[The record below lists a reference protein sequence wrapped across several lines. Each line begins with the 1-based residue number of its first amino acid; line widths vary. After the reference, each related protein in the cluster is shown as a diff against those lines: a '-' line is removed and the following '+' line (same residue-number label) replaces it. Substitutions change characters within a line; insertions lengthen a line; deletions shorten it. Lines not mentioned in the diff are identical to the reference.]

1 MIKKIKL
8 ILKTKIFFRKPKK
21 KEILIFD
28 QTGYEILKNA
38 LDLNSAQ
45 VSFCSTR
52 LEDFNLSVFMR
63 VILNRRLSYKSYL
76 KQYIKLVNPKIVLT
90 FIDNNLFFY
99 QLKKDFPHIKFIS
112 IQNGYRFLN
121 DEMLTTLYNNKIK
134 KTHYLSDFYFV
145 FNKQMKKLIER
156 YIDTNCVVAGSLRNN
171 KFLIKK
177 SNDNFNGNIGFISRF
192 TLAISK
198 SLYEKN
204 EKNPDYLVHKFS
216 SKLLCNTA
224 EYCKRYDK
232 KLFILTTRASLLE
245 QEKKYYEKILQ
256 NYQYEYLIKENEL
269 DSYHNLLKVDIL
281 ISPSST
287 LGSEALGRGLKVLS
301 FSEDK
306 ILGSNF
312 GWPFIQNLQGPFFS
326 NNYEY
331 ANLYKMLNYIEKL
344 SFEKWKELLD
354 NYSDYTCFF
363 DYDNEI
369 IKKLIEKILNNKK

>member
-45 VSFCSTR
+45 VGFCSTR

-121 DEMLTTLYNNKIK
+121 DEMLSTLINKK
-134 KTHYLSDFYFV
+134 VEKNYYSSDYYFV
-145 FNKQMKKLIER
+145 LNKQMKKLMER

-177 SNDNFNGNIGFISRF
+177 FNDNFNGNIGFISRF

-204 EKNPDYLVHKFS
+204 ETNPDFKHTFEPFKPSDHV
-216 SKLLCNTA
+216 
-224 EYCKRYDK
+224 
-232 KLFILTTRASLLE
+232 TR
-245 QEKKYYEKILQ
+245 
-256 NYQYEYLIKENEL
+256 NLI
-269 DSYHNLLKVDIL
+269 
-281 ISPSST
+281 
-287 LGSEALGRGLKVLS
+287 
-301 FSEDK
+301 
-306 ILGSNF
+306 
-312 GWPFIQNLQGPFFS
+312 
-326 NNYEY
+326 
-331 ANLYKMLNYIEKL
+331 
-344 SFEKWKELLD
+344 
-354 NYSDYTCFF
+354 
-363 DYDNEI
+363 
-369 IKKLIEKILNNKK
+369 